1 MVKCNSIIERIQQVN
16 FYSIESA
23 WNILLEISEEIIPPL
38 LLFHILG
45 LEQIRNLTVES
56 VNNRKQLLNRINWD
70 AQDIGMIRLR
80 NEDIGNKLQIRC
92 TELWKELL
100 NAVKPTDDLI
110 NRLTIFH
117 NDVEL
122 SAKQTG
128 LYDE

>member
-1 MVKCNSIIERIQQVN
+1 MNK
-16 FYSIESA
+16 
-23 WNILLEISEEIIPPL
+23 
-38 LLFHILG
+38 
-45 LEQIRNLTVES
+45 
-56 VNNRKQLLNRINWD
+56 RKQLLNRINWN

-100 NAVKPTDDLI
+100 NTVKPTDDLI
-110 NRLTIFH
+110 NRLTVFH

-128 LYDE
+128 LYNE

>member
-1 MVKCNSIIERIQQVN
+1 MNKR
-16 FYSIESA
+16 
-23 WNILLEISEEIIPPL
+23 
-38 LLFHILG
+38 
-45 LEQIRNLTVES
+45 R
-56 VNNRKQLLNRINWD
+56 QLLNRINWN

-100 NAVKPTDDLI
+100 NTVKPTDDLI
-110 NRLTIFH
+110 NRLTVFH

-128 LYDE
+128 LYNE

>member
-1 MVKCNSIIERIQQVN
+1 MNK
-16 FYSIESA
+16 
-23 WNILLEISEEIIPPL
+23 
-38 LLFHILG
+38 
-45 LEQIRNLTVES
+45 RN
-56 VNNRKQLLNRINWD
+56 QLLNRINWD
-70 AQDIGMIRLR
+70 AQDVGMIRLR

-100 NAVKPTDDLI
+100 NTVKPTDDLI

-128 LYDE
+128 LYNE